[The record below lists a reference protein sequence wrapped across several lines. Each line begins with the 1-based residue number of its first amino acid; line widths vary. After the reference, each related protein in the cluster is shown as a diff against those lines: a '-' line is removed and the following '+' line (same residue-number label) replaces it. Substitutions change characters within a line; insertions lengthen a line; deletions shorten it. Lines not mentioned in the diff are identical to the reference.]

1 MIRSIMIP
9 LDGSA
14 FGEYALSLGL
24 GIARRA
30 GARVRMVHVCEP
42 PPRGRFFEGAPRT
55 DPAADQARAGRYL
68 SQMAA
73 FLSAEWE
80 VPITTAVLHGSPAET
95 LRAEA
100 EARQVDLVVMT
111 SHGYGPLTRL
121 WLGSVAHA
129 LARTL
134 PMPLLITRPR
144 AESTDLLE
152 HVAEPALQR
161 VLLPLDGSPL
171 GEAALEPALALGGLM
186 GAQYTLVQ
194 AIDPPVLGYAPAAY
208 VGGLDQQ
215 VLEQMRAAGQE
226 YLDKAAARLR
236 AQGAQVATNLL
247 VGPPALAVVSY
258 AREHAFDL
266 IAMATHGRSGAARLL
281 LGSVAEQVLQ
291 GTSLPVLMYRPG
303 SAA

>member
-1 MIRSIMIP
+1 MIRSIMMP

-30 GARVRMVHVCEP
+30 GASVRLVHVCEP
-42 PPRGRFFEGAPRT
+42 QPRSRLFEGAPREQ
-55 DPAADQARAGRYL
+55 PAEAEARASRYL

-80 VPITTAVLHGSPAET
+80 VPVTTAVLSGPAAEM

-100 EARQVDLVVMT
+100 EARSIDLVVLT
-111 SHGYGPLTRL
+111 SHGHGPLTRA

-134 PMPLLITRPR
+134 PMPLLIARPR
-144 AESTDLLE
+144 AEATDLLE
-152 HVAEPALQR
+152 HVAEPPLQR

-171 GEAALEPALALGGLM
+171 AEAGLAPALALGGLM

-215 VLEQMRAAGQE
+215 ILEQLRAAGQE
-226 YLDKAAARLR
+226 YLNKTATRLR
-236 AQGAQVATNLL
+236 EQGAQVSTEL
-247 VGPPALAVVSY
+247 VYGPPALAITDY

-266 IAMATHGRSGAARLL
+266 IAMATHGRTGAARLL

-291 GTSLPVLMYRPG
+291 GTNLPVLLYRPG
-303 SAA
+303 AAV